1 MDLYSYWRSTA
12 SYRVRIALELKGL
25 EYNIVPVHL
34 VKDGGEQ
41 HAEGFRNLNPN
52 GLVPLLIDGDANI
65 SQSYAIIN
73 YLEKT
78 YPETKLYTGI
88 TLIDADIESMAQSI
102 ACDIHPLNNLRVL
115 KYLSGEVGVSDTQRD
130 DWYQHWVAEG
140 FKAIETRLQ
149 NSQTTYSLTESPSVA
164 DIYLVAQVYN
174 ANRFNCDM
182 RSYPRIN
189 EINELCL
196 SLPEFQKAL
205 PENQPDAE

>member
-25 EYNIVPVHL
+25 DYNYVAVNL
-34 VKDGGEQ
+34 VKDGGQQ
-41 HAEGFRNLNPN
+41 HAEQFRNLNPN
-52 GLVPLLIDGDANI
+52 GLVPLLIDGEANI

-78 YPETKLYTGI
+78 HPEISLFSGDI
-88 TLIDADIESMAQSI
+88 IVDAEIESLAQSI

-115 KYLSGEVGVSDTQRD
+115 KYLSGELGVSNEQRD
-130 DWYQHWVAEG
+130 NWYQHWVAEG
-140 FKAIETRLQ
+140 FHAIETRLLK
-149 NSQTTYSLTESPSVA
+149 TKTKFALMDKPSVA

-182 RSYPRIN
+182 SPYTRIN
-189 EINELCL
+189 QINDLCL
-196 SLPEFQKAL
+196 SMDAFHKAI